1 MSSEVITKMKS
12 FLGFGEEFEDEFED
26 EFVDMEENE
35 DGEVENELE
44 PIIRGQQDGKKS
56 VKNNKVVNIHTSA
69 SAKVTIKR
77 PTSYEEV
84 TGICDDL
91 KNRRIVVV
99 NTTGLEIR
107 TAQRLFDFVSGCCY
121 ALSAEVEEI
130 DKGVYLLAPSNIEV
144 TSDLKSEVNSK
155 ILFNWSSK

>member
-12 FLGFGEEFEDEFED
+12 FLGFGDEFEEEFEDEFE
-26 EFVDMEENE
+26 DMEENE
-35 DGEVENELE
+35 DGEVENDLE
-44 PIIRGQQDGKKS
+44 PIITNKKS
-56 VKNNKVVNIHTSA
+56 AKNNKVVNIHTSA